1 METMEKNKDKKDMKA
16 TVIENVK
23 GSELPASWL
32 QKTKEASGQK
42 VTIILKPE
50 KEAISNEDFLK
61 SMREI
66 SAEVKAK
73 GMTPKIL
80 DENPK
85 EQ

>member
-1 METMEKNKDKKDMKA
+1 MENVREKKDMKA

-32 QKTKEASGQK
+32 QKAKELPGQK
-42 VTIILKPE
+42 FTIILKPE
-50 KEAISNEDFLK
+50 KEAISNKDFLN

-66 SAEVKAK
+66 SAEAKSK

-80 DENPK
+80 DDILN